1 MYEREL
7 EVALDA
13 AQLAR
18 KHLLQEYERF
28 QVIPD
33 APADISTDADRQ
45 AQEIILQRIRQ
56 TFPRD
61 GLCAEEATATLHDAV
76 HTGVR
81 VWIVDPID
89 GTRGFARKNGE
100 FSVMIAFVDHGQIG
114 VGVVAQ
120 PAVRKL
126 TYAVRAQGCWRLDG
140 DDDKPIRCQV
150 TTIEE
155 LRKCTLTQSR
165 SRGAEKGS
173 GVVLISLAEIGKI
186 KTTPDPFSAPIKG
199 SRWALALEPANI
211 VESYSAGIKLALVAR
226 GDADVYLNTYEA
238 FHDWDICA
246 GDILV
251 TEAGGRV
258 TGTAGQKLQYG
269 LQGAWQKNGLLATN
283 GRLHAATLRV
293 IAG

>member
-1 MYEREL
+1 MSHKREL
-7 EVALDA
+7 DVALDA
-13 AQLAR
+13 AQLAS
-18 KHLLQEYERF
+18 KHLLQEYGRF

-45 AQEIILQRIRQ
+45 AQEIILQKIRQ
-56 TFPRD
+56 AFPHD
-61 GLCAEEATATLHDAV
+61 GLCAEEATPTLHDAIQ
-76 HTGVR
+76 TGER

-100 FSVMIAFVDHGQIG
+100 FSVMIAFVERGQIG

-126 TYAVRAQGCWRLDG
+126 TYAVRGQGCWRLDG
-140 DDDKPIRCQV
+140 DDENPIRCQV
-150 TTIEE
+150 TTVEE
-155 LRKCTLTQSR
+155 LRECTLTQSR
-165 SRGAEKGS
+165 SRGPAQRS
-173 GVVLISLAEIGKI
+173 H
-186 KTTPDPFSAPIKG
+186 
-199 SRWALALEPANI
+199 WALALQPANI
-211 VESYSAGIKLALVAR
+211 MESYSAGIKLALVAR

-258 TGTAGQKLQYG
+258 TGTAGQELRYG
-269 LQGAWQKNGLLATN
+269 SQGAWQKNGLLATN
-283 GRLHAATLRV
+283 GRLHAAALRV
-293 IAG
+293 IAGNDDKVTR